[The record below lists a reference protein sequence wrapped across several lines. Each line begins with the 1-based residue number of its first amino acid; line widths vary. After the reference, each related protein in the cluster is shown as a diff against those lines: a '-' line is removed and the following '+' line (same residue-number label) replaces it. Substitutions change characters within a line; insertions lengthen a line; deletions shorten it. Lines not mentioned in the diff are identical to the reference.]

1 MRNNQRKYKVE
12 TDHIKAKE
20 YKKEGLYMRDKFNRF
35 MQGAME

>member
-20 YKKEGLYMRDKFNRF
+20 YKKEGLT
-35 MQGAME
+35 